1 MRNTKTE
8 ANMAIMAKRLFRAQ
22 LVQGPGVRSDGI
34 CHGRLCFR
42 QSLNIEAE
50 LLQPLTSF
58 RVAGPLHHGPQVS
71 PRQNV
76 KELVPAIVGASAGPK
91 PAGYVASAAIFTR
104 NDFLEPQLC
113 ILYVLNIYIY
123 IYTKYIS
130 YV

>member
-1 MRNTKTE
+1 
-8 ANMAIMAKRLFRAQ
+8 MAKRLFRAQ

-58 RVAGPLHHGPQVS
+58 HV
-71 PRQNV
+71 RQNV

-91 PAGYVASAAIFTR
+91 PAGYVASTAIFTR

-113 ILYVLNIYIY
+113 ILYIINIYIY
-123 IYTKYIS
+123 LHKIYIICIIKISKNKKYM
-130 YV
+130 YA